1 MKKELTQK
9 LFEEYPNQ
17 FKNLKHIE
25 CGDGW
30 YEIISRCCS
39 TIQHHLNSQYRDAE
53 PIEKAISIDNFYWTQ
68 IKEKFSLLRMYKS
81 GADEFI
87 RGVVDMAEN
96 MSGCVCEYSG
106 NKGKLRNRKIRN
118 GELGYAWMKIL
129 SDEEATK
136 EGYYIE
142 GE

>member
-1 MKKELTQK
+1 MDAELQKK

-17 FKNLKHIE
+17 FKNLKYIE

-39 TIQHHLNSQYRDAE
+39 IIQNHLHNKDRTGE
-53 PIEKAISIDNFYWTQ
+53 PLDFYWSQ
-68 IKEKFSLLRMYKS
+68 IKEKFSLLRGYCY
-81 GADEFI
+81 GADEYI
-87 RGVVDMAEN
+87 RGVIDMAEN

-106 NKGKLRNRKIRN
+106 NKGKLRNKKMRN